1 MRCLQVLAA
10 TCLLFAVPSWALA
23 EEPPT
28 ATSTVPSRMNGDR
41 LRWLQYTMV
50 AGRIAITSDNV
61 GTNMTY
67 GPAQS
72 ASKRRERLLVQ
83 IHPAQIELRYELT
96 APDGLFSVS
105 ASSSNKGSSVVV
117 GHQFVLKHAHDG
129 TQLVFEQKP
138 GEPLLLELES
148 GGRKRGLRAP
158 SFWHFYVAE
167 PDAVRKH
174 LIPALEVLH
183 PSWQLAPT
191 GAALEE
197 ALLARAARPEAADT
211 GRWARLVDDL
221 ASPKFTE
228 RAAAERKL
236 LGAGQVILPFLHSL
250 DRRQLD
256 AEQNA
261 RVRDL
266 IETLA
271 PGYQDSTERLAV
283 WLAGDTQIWLAL
295 LARPEPAKR
304 RIAARQLTALLGAP
318 IDFDPEADQPARDAQ
333 WQRLRS
339 RIVREEPAVAPSV
352 PPPGAQR

>member
-1 MRCLQVLAA
+1 MRFPHVIVAF
-10 TCLLFAVPSWALA
+10 CLLLALCERSGG
-23 EEPPT
+23 EEPP
-28 ATSTVPSRMNGDR
+28 AAVSTMPGRMNGDR

-50 AGRIAITSDNV
+50 AGRIAITSENV

-105 ASSSNKGSSVVV
+105 ASSNNKASSSL
-117 GHQFVLKHAHDG
+117 GHEFVLKHAHEG
-129 TQLVFEQKP
+129 SQIHFTQKP
-138 GEPLLLELES
+138 GEPLLMEIDTN
-148 GGRKRGLRAP
+148 GQKRRLRAP
-158 SFWHFYVAE
+158 SFWHLCIAE
-167 PDAVRKH
+167 PEAVRKQ

-183 PSWQLAPT
+183 PSWQLSAT
-191 GAALEE
+191 AAALEE
-197 ALLARAARPEAADT
+197 ALLARAARPDAADA
-211 GRWARLVDDL
+211 GRWSRLVDDL

-228 RAAAERKL
+228 RNAAERAL
-236 LGAGQVILPFLHSL
+236 LSAGQVILPFLYSL

-261 RVRDL
+261 RVRGL

-283 WLAGDTQIWLAL
+283 WLAGDAQVWLAL
-295 LARPEPAKR
+295 LGRPELAKR
-304 RIAARQLTALLGAP
+304 RVAARQLTVLLGAP
-318 IDFDPEADQPARDAQ
+318 MEFNPDGDPTTREAQ

-339 RIVREEPAVAPSV
+339 RIVPEEPAEASSV
-352 PPPGAQR
+352 PPPNAQR

>member
-1 MRCLQVLAA
+1 MRCLQLLAA
-10 TCLLFAVPSWALA
+10 TCALVAVPSGAVA
-23 EEPPT
+23 EEPP
-28 ATSTVPSRMNGDR
+28 AAISTVPSRMNGDR

-96 APDGLFSVS
+96 APGGLFSVS
-105 ASSSNKGSSVVV
+105 ASSSNKASSVV
-117 GHQFVLKHAHDG
+117 GHQFTLKHSHDG
-129 TQLVFEQKP
+129 MQLVFEQKP
-138 GEPLLLELES
+138 GESLFLEVDAN
-148 GGRKRGLRAP
+148 GQKRRLRAP

-167 PDAVRKH
+167 PEAVRKH

-183 PSWQLAPT
+183 PSWQLGET
-191 GAALEE
+191 GTALEE
-197 ALLARAARPEAADT
+197 SLWAHAARPEPAGT
-211 GRWARLVDDL
+211 VHWERLVENL

-228 RAAAERKL
+228 RAAAEREL
-236 LGAGQVILPFLHSL
+236 LAAGQVILPFLHSL

-261 RVRDL
+261 RVRGL
-266 IETLA
+266 IETLS
-271 PGYQDSTERLAV
+271 PDYQDSTERLAV
-283 WLAGDTQIWLAL
+283 WLAGDTRIWLAL

-304 RIAARQLTALLGAP
+304 RVAARQLTALLGAP
-318 IDFDPEADQPARDAQ
+318 MDFDPEADQPAREAQ

-339 RIVREEPAVAPSV
+339 RIADDGPVKAPSI
-352 PPPGAQR
+352 PPPAAQR

>member
-1 MRCLQVLAA
+1 MRCLQFLAA
-10 TCLLFAVPSWALA
+10 MCVILA
-23 EEPPT
+23 GTSRVAAEQQPV
-28 ATSTVPSRMNGDR
+28 AASTVPGRMNGDR

-50 AGRIAITSDNV
+50 AGRIAITSENV

-72 ASKRRERLLVQ
+72 ATKRRERLLIQ

-105 ASSSNKGSSVVV
+105 ASSSNKASSVV
-117 GHQFVLKHAHDG
+117 GHQFALKHSHDG

-138 GEPLLLELES
+138 GENLSLELDA
-148 GGRKRGLRAP
+148 GGQKRRLRAP
-158 SFWHFYVAE
+158 SFWHFFIAE
-167 PDAVRKH
+167 PEAVRKH

-183 PSWQLAPT
+183 PSWQLAAT

-197 ALLARAARPEAADT
+197 ALLARAARPEAADSA
-211 GRWARLVDDL
+211 RWSRLVDDL
-221 ASPKFTE
+221 GSSKFTQ
-228 RAAAERKL
+228 RAAAEREL
-236 LGAGQVILPFLHSL
+236 LSAGQVILPFLHAL

-261 RVRDL
+261 RVRSL
-266 IETLA
+266 IESLA

-295 LARPEPAKR
+295 LARPELAKR
-304 RIAARQLTALLGAP
+304 RIAARQLTSLLGAP
-318 IDFDPEADQPARDAQ
+318 IDFDPEAVQPARDEQ

-339 RIVREEPAVAPSV
+339 RVVREDAVGVPSI